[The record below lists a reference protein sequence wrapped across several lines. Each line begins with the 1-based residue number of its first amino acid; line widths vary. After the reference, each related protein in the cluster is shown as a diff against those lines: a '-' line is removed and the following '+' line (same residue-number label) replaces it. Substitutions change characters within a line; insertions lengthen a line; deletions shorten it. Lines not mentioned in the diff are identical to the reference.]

1 MFNRISRS
9 MIADP
14 DTFISSSGDRVR
26 PLFELGLDKDKRKIL
41 VQTGSVDIPDFINAF
56 QATTDMAFILARLSA
71 GDVSVLNRK
80 PCFYCDS
87 TILPKTPAEG
97 YDMIDQSIR
106 AFDALPDDV
115 RAKFNNNVLDWLASA
130 GSPDWISKMARVPAP
145 VSPDSSES
153 EVSA

>member
-9 MIADP
+9 QIADP
-14 DTFISSSGDRVR
+14 DSFISASGDRVR
-26 PLFELGLDKDKRKIL
+26 PLFELGLDKQKRKIL

-87 TILPKTPAEG
+87 TILPKSPAEG

-115 RAKFNNNVLDWLASA
+115 RAKFNNNVLEWLSGA
-130 GSPDWISKMARVPAP
+130 GSPDWIAKMSRVPVEP
-145 VSPDSSES
+145 SSDVKE
-153 EVSA
+153 

>member
-9 MIADP
+9 QIADP
-14 DTFISSSGDRVR
+14 DSFISAAGDRVR

-80 PCFYCDS
+80 PCFYADS
-87 TILPKTPAEG
+87 TIFPKTAAEG

-115 RAKFNNNVLDWLASA
+115 RSKFDNNVLNWLASA
-130 GSPDWISKMARVPAP
+130 GSPDWISKMSRKSSS
-145 VSPDSSES
+145 VSPDSTES

>member
-9 MIADP
+9 QIADP
-14 DTFISSSGDRVR
+14 DSFISASGDRVR

-56 QATTDMAFILARLSA
+56 QSTTDMAFILARLSA

-87 TILPKTPAEG
+87 TILPKTAAEG

-115 RAKFNNNVLDWLASA
+115 RSKFNNNVLEWLASA
-130 GSPDWISKMARVPAP
+130 GSPDWISKMSRQPVPA
-145 VSPDSSES
+145 SPDSSES
-153 EVSA
+153 EVSV

>member
-9 MIADP
+9 QVADP
-14 DTFISSSGDRVR
+14 DTFLSASGDRVR
-26 PLFELGLDKDKRKIL
+26 PLFELGLDNQKRKIL

-80 PCFYCDS
+80 PCFYADS
-87 TILPKTPAEG
+87 TIFPRTAAEG

-115 RAKFNNNVLDWLASA
+115 RAKFDNNVLNWLSSA
-130 GSPDWISKMARVPAP
+130 GSPDWVSKMARTP
-145 VSPDSSES
+145 SPDSTES

>member
-1 MFNRISRS
+1 MRFNVSRS

-14 DTFISSSGDRVR
+14 DTFISSPGDRVR
-26 PLFELGLDKDKRKIL
+26 PLFELGLDEHKRKVL

-56 QATTDMAFILARLSA
+56 QSTTDMAFILARLSA

-80 PCFYCDS
+80 PCFYSDS
-87 TILPKTPAEG
+87 TIFPKTPAEG

-115 RAKFNNNVLDWLASA
+115 RAKFDNNVLNWLSSA
-130 GSPDWISKMARVPAP
+130 GSSDWVSKMSRQVPPESAAP
-145 VSPDSSES
+145 
-153 EVSA
+153 EVKE

>member
-1 MFNRISRS
+1 MFNRVSRS
-9 MIADP
+9 QIADP
-14 DTFISSSGDRVR
+14 DSFISASGDRVR
-26 PLFELGLDKDKRKIL
+26 PLFELGLDKDKRKVL

-106 AFDALPDDV
+106 AFDALPDEV

-130 GSPDWISKMARVPAP
+130 GSPDWISKMSRQPAP
-145 VSPDSSES
+145 ASPDSSES
-153 EVSA
+153 EVSV